1 MKDSPN
7 KFFEK
12 LNYFLGTEGRTAFF
26 STLIVGLVSHFSIM
40 VSDIPNHDGLASLY
54 FDQNML
60 TSGRWAL
67 GTFCGISSY
76 YSIPWL
82 IGVLSL
88 LYLSLTSVFLVK
100 LLKMK
105 NPLLIVL
112 ACAMFAAFPSLASNF
127 AYVFTMDGYMMGVLL
142 SILAV
147 YLVECGRFGFLFGGL
162 ALSLSLGTY
171 QAYVPIAILLCIYKL
186 LSCFMAEKNFK
197 KKITVTGKYAAMGVI
212 GAALY
217 YLVLKLLLLI
227 NHTSL
232 NSYQGMSEVASADK
246 KPLFDILKEMY
257 IDFVTFSLKGR
268 ILFANGF
275 ALAAVLV
282 LAFAF
287 VMALII
293 RLAKE
298 GLFKSLWAYV
308 IAVITV
314 LLIPLAANSVLL
326 VSSDVTYHLLMRYQW
341 VMFGIMALAFIDE
354 TVSMYKAGWTNVVL
368 WGAFLASF
376 VVAFS
381 YVISDNIA
389 YSNLEKKYEKTY
401 AYCVRLA
408 DRIEQT
414 EGYYQGIPIYMI
426 GVVGDDNFPV
436 TDITENVTD
445 HMLGIGGDYLL
456 YTPENYE
463 LFYKNYMGI
472 SFNFLRPSE
481 ANYYDSAEYVAMPSF
496 PGQGSTKV
504 IDGVLYVKTE
514 NMH

>member
-12 LNYFLGTEGRTAFF
+12 LNIFMGAEGRTAFF
-26 STLIVGLVSHFSIM
+26 STFAVGLISHLAIM
-40 VSDIPNHDGLASLY
+40 VSDVPNHDGLASLY

-82 IGVLSL
+82 IGILSI
-88 LYLSLTSVFLVK
+88 LYLSTASVFMVK

-112 ACAMFAAFPSLASNF
+112 ACAMFAGFPSLASNF

-147 YLVECGRFGFLFGGL
+147 YLVENCKFGFLFGGL
-162 ALSLSLGTY
+162 ALCLSLGIY

-186 LSCFMAEKNFK
+186 LTCFM
-197 KKITVTGKYAAMGVI
+197 TGKSFKEKLKVI
-212 GAALY
+212 GMYASMGIIGAVLY
-217 YLVLKLLLLI
+217 YVILKLLLWR
-227 NHTSL
+227 NHASL
-232 NSYQGMSEVASADK
+232 NSYQGMSEVAASTNRS
-246 KPLFDILKEMY
+246 LSEILKEMY
-257 IDFVTFSLKGR
+257 LDFAKFSLRGK
-268 ILFANGF
+268 IVFANGF
-275 ALAAVLV
+275 ALASVIV
-282 LAFAF
+282 LAVAF
-287 VMALII
+287 FVALII

-298 GLFKSLWAYV
+298 GLFKSLWTY
-308 IAVITV
+308 ILAVVTV
-314 LLIPLAANSVLL
+314 LVIPLATNSVML

-354 TVSMYKAGWTNVVL
+354 TASMYKAEWTNTVL
-368 WGAFLASF
+368 WGAVLASF

-381 YVISDNIA
+381 YIITDNIA

-401 AYCVRLA
+401 AYCLRLA

-436 TDITENVTD
+436 TDITGSVTD
-445 HMLGIGGDYLL
+445 HMLGINGDYLL

-472 SFNFLRPSE
+472 SFNFLRPEE

-496 PGQGSTKV
+496 PGKGSTKV
-504 IDGVLYVKTE
+504 VDGVLYVKTE

>member
-12 LNYFLGTEGRTAFF
+12 LNYFLGKEGRTAFF
-26 STLIVGLVSHFSIM
+26 STLIVGLVSHFGIM

-82 IGVLSL
+82 IGILSI
-88 LYLSLTSVFLVK
+88 LYLSVASVFLIK

-112 ACAMFAAFPSLASNF
+112 ACAMLAAFPSLASNF

-142 SILAV
+142 SILSV

-162 ALSLSLGTY
+162 ALCLSLGTY

-186 LSCFMAEKNFK
+186 LSYYLEEKNFK
-197 KKITVTGKYAAMGVI
+197 KKIAVTGKYAAMGII
-212 GAALY
+212 GAVLY
-217 YLVLKLLLLI
+217 YLILKILLLI

-232 NSYQGMSEVASADK
+232 NSYQGMNEVASADK
-246 KPLFDILKEMY
+246 KALFEILRGMY
-257 IDFVTFSLKGR
+257 SDFVKFSLKGR

-275 ALAAVLV
+275 AFVAVLA
-282 LAFAF
+282 LF
-287 VMALII
+287 VVFMVALIV

-298 GLFKSLWAYV
+298 GLFSSLWTY
-308 IAVITV
+308 ILAVITI
-314 LLIPLAANSVLL
+314 LIIPVATNSVLL
-326 VSSDVTYHLLMRYQW
+326 ISSDVTYHLLMRYQW
-341 VMFGIMALAFIDE
+341 VMFGIIALAFIDE
-354 TVSMYKAGWTNVVL
+354 TVSMYKAEWANVVL
-368 WGAFLASF
+368 WGAFLAS
-376 VVAFS
+376 VVVTFS
-381 YVISDNIA
+381 YVITDNIA
-389 YSNLEKKYEKTY
+389 YSNLDKKYEKTY

-436 TDITENVTD
+436 TDITGNVTD

-463 LFYKNYMGI
+463 TFYKNYLGI
-472 SFNFLRPSE
+472 SFNFLRPNE

-504 IDGVLYVKTE
+504 VDGVLYVKTE